1 MVAAVLA
8 TAAAFASVPTVQIAD
23 GVMMPVMN
31 LGTCC
36 GSQPSVG
43 LGPWLDAGGHGID
56 TAWDYK
62 DQPDIAKVLAEK
74 KVDRSKLFI
83 TSKVPTGGNFTAD
96 DAFAKVQEDLKQLA
110 VSQLDLV
117 LLHWPSG
124 NSAADAAQYQGL
136 ERALSMNLTRAI
148 GVSNF
153 NQAQIEGLQYKVKPA
168 VNQCEMNVK
177 KHDDATIAYCQKE
190 GIAYEAYHAMSGCD
204 FSSSLLAQIAQAHN
218 KSVSQVCLR
227 YVLDR
232 DCILAVGTGADP
244 TKVGPYAKENMGV
257 FDFKLTADEVAKI
270 SNM

>member
-1 MVAAVLA
+1 MVAAVLV

-36 GSQPSVG
+36 DSKPSVG
-43 LGPWLDAGGHGID
+43 LGPWLDAGGNGID
-56 TAWDYK
+56 AAWNYR

-83 TSKVPTGGNFTAD
+83 TSKVPGGNFTAD
-96 DAFAKVQEDLKQLA
+96 DAFAKVQDDLKQLA
-110 VSQLDLV
+110 IRQLDLV
-117 LLHWPSG
+117 LLHKPSG
-124 NSAADAAQYQGL
+124 ISAADAAQYRGL
-136 ERALSMNLTRAI
+136 ERALNMNLTRAI

-232 DCILAVGTGADP
+232 NCILAVGTGADP
-244 TKVGPYAKENMGV
+244 TKVGTYAKEDMDV
-257 FDFKLTADEVAKI
+257 FDFKLTADEVARI